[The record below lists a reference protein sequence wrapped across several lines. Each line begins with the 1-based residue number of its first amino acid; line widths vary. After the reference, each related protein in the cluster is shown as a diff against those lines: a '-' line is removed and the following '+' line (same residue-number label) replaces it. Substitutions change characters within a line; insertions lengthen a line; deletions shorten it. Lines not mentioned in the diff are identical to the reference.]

1 MKKVQLLL
9 AFALVSLA
17 LVLVVQRP
25 SPGAVPAQHIA
36 TVATSAESPQV
47 PVAAKK
53 QPLTSSAPA
62 SNAEDQAIKALVDLN
77 RDLAA
82 QYLKIKIDAQRN
94 RDQWKQRWNEDTEK
108 LKAELAESAL
118 KVQDAEREA
127 AASEARLK
135 QTLAA
140 ARAEVEREKRE
151 QAAQAAAAATAP
163 PPTPPPQGASNF

>member
-1 MKKVQLLL
+1 M
-9 AFALVSLA
+9 
-17 LVLVVQRP
+17 
-25 SPGAVPAQHIA
+25 
-36 TVATSAESPQV
+36 
-47 PVAAKK
+47 AAKK